1 MKFINLLFIIG
12 VIGLIMSCSS
22 DELGS
27 QFQEKGVI
35 STKSLD
41 KKTFDLSEIAHL
53 IATMDFTE
61 GVMNEVKSGVEHSLY
76 YGQDETYRFRDM
88 IYCDSSKIYR
98 KSTSILIDQIKNM
111 NVVDI
116 DKDNLF
122 SYLSDNDIQIYWPY
136 SKKWDGKSKPIV
148 TFCYENEA
156 KNIGYNVVYKSDGIC
171 VLDSVVVDEDFIK
184 DHTVW
189 VINKNSTS
197 YEDLPFFENGEYS
210 KNGIFYH
217 SDIAMDS
224 LNILRSGPVVITPS
238 VYIGT
243 INCLT
248 TQDGGL
254 AGGPELKF
262 SWGSI
267 SSPMM
272 SNTSPTTGL
281 STFHKS
287 LTKAEVGQN
296 IQINYCIQPG
306 WGELSDTNCLLIT
319 ERDGGSSKTLS
330 RLLTCTSFI
339 NFKKVTAYVSIP
351 YESNDDILFD
361 KILERSF
368 IFSKDNKPF
377 GQWFQ
382 YQGDNFLFTLPT
394 IPEP

>member
-22 DELGS
+22 DELDS

-148 TFCYENEA
+148 TFCYEN
-156 KNIGYNVVYKSDGIC
+156 
-171 VLDSVVVDEDFIK
+171 
-184 DHTVW
+184 
-189 VINKNSTS
+189 
-197 YEDLPFFENGEYS
+197 
-210 KNGIFYH
+210 
-217 SDIAMDS
+217 
-224 LNILRSGPVVITPS
+224 
-238 VYIGT
+238 
-243 INCLT
+243 
-248 TQDGGL
+248 
-254 AGGPELKF
+254 
-262 SWGSI
+262 
-267 SSPMM
+267 
-272 SNTSPTTGL
+272 
-281 STFHKS
+281 
-287 LTKAEVGQN
+287 
-296 IQINYCIQPG
+296 
-306 WGELSDTNCLLIT
+306 
-319 ERDGGSSKTLS
+319 
-330 RLLTCTSFI
+330 
-339 NFKKVTAYVSIP
+339 
-351 YESNDDILFD
+351 
-361 KILERSF
+361 
-368 IFSKDNKPF
+368 
-377 GQWFQ
+377 
-382 YQGDNFLFTLPT
+382 
-394 IPEP
+394 